1 MMVMLK
7 VKMKLGAMWAKMMID
22 MKSVMMMLTASM
34 EVAYQLLVKYLAIEL
49 VVLMMGMLKVK
60 MKLGTMW
67 AKLMAD
73 TKAVMMMVTALMEV
87 AEQLLVKYLAIELVV

>member
-7 VKMKLGAMWAKMMID
+7 VKMKLGTMWAKMMVD
-22 MKSVMMMLTASM
+22 MTSAMMVTASM